1 MRADEERDYV
11 EYVQGRTLAL
21 RRSAFRLCGDWDHA
35 YDLVQVTFIKLYQH
49 WRKAIAASSMDAYV
63 GKILI
68 NTFLA
73 EQRRWWQR
81 RVRTSASLAAL
92 EVAAEPSPDHDGAVD
107 LMAALAR
114 LSPGQRAVLVL
125 RYWEGLDVEG
135 TAEVL
140 GCSPGTVKSQT
151 SYALERL
158 RILAPDL
165 VELTWEESAR

>member
-35 YDLVQVTFIKLYQH
+35 YDLVQITFIKLYQH
-49 WRKAIAASSMDAYV
+49 WRKAIAATSMDAYV
-63 GKILI
+63 TKILI
-68 NTFLA
+68 NVFLA

-81 RVRTSASLAAL
+81 RVRPSAELA
-92 EVAAEPSPDHDGAVD
+92 ETAAPSPDRDGAVD

-125 RYWEGLDVEG
+125 RYWEGLDVER

-140 GCSPGTVKSQT
+140 GCSAGTVKSQT
-151 SYALERL
+151 SYAVAALRKLLPNYVSDRL
-158 RILAPDL
+158 GAK
-165 VELTWEESAR
+165 

>member
-1 MRADEERDYV
+1 MRADEEKDYV

-35 YDLVQVTFIKLYQH
+35 YDLVQITFIKLYQH
-49 WRKAIAASSMDAYV
+49 WRKAIAARSMDAYV
-63 GKILI
+63 SKILI

-81 RVRTSASLAAL
+81 RVRTSDSLVDAAG
-92 EVAAEPSPDHDGAVD
+92 PSPDHDGAVD

-114 LSPGQRAVLVL
+114 LSPGQRAVLVM
-125 RYWEGLDVEG
+125 RYWEGFDVEG

-151 SYALERL
+151 SLAVAALRRL
-158 RILAPDL
+158 LPNYVSDRLGAK
-165 VELTWEESAR
+165 